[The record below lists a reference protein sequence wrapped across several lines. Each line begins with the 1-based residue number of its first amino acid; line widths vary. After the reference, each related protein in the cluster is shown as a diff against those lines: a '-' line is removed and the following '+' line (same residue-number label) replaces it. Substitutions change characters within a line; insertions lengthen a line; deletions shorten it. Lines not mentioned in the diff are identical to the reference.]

1 MGSKDRMAGFVGRMT
16 DKAPK
21 QGAVCRNRLAALLD
35 EDSFVEIDARVRS
48 SGVTFGFE
56 REASD
61 GDGVVAGYGTID
73 GRPVYVAAQDPE
85 VHGGSIGRMHAG
97 KIAKVIRLAIQARA
111 PFIGM
116 YDSGG
121 ARIEE
126 GVLALDGM
134 AEVLGALDAAS
145 GDIPTIAAVMGPC
158 AGGLAVAAAQSDF
171 VLMCGSRAG
180 LYMNGPAV
188 VAASERKTLDPSVI
202 GGAAVHTV
210 ETGLAAFAYENE
222 AACAAGIRQLLG
234 YLPDSADAPVFPFD
248 GRDDANRTDDGL
260 DRMAEA
266 MDAGYDMRAV
276 ITSVMDTGSVMEISA
291 AYAPGLFTG
300 FARLTGYNV
309 GIVANADPLMDAD
322 MAAKT
327 ARFVRLCDAFSVP
340 LITFTDAAGFKI
352 GTAYEKS
359 PVIRET
365 AGMTA
370 AFAGCSIPRLG
381 VIVGKAYGTAFAAM
395 NSKQTGADMVYAWPT
410 ADIGVVSADVAANI
424 IYRKEIGASENPM
437 SARADFVARY
447 ADDVTAPHVAA
458 SLGLIDEIIQPAA
471 TRPRL
476 ASALDMLVSA
486 Y

>member
-1 MGSKDRMAGFVGRMT
+1 M
-16 DKAPK
+16 
-21 QGAVCRNRLAALLD
+21 
-35 EDSFVEIDARVRS
+35 EIDARVRS

-266 MDAGYDMRAV
+266 LDAGYDNARRDHIGDGHRFGNGNLCGICA
-276 ITSVMDTGSVMEISA
+276 GSVHRVCPVDRLQCRHRGERGSFDGCGYGCQNGA
-291 AYAPGLFTG
+291 FCPVVATLF
-300 FARLTGYNV
+300 
-309 GIVANADPLMDAD
+309 
-322 MAAKT
+322 
-327 ARFVRLCDAFSVP
+327 RFR
-340 LITFTDAAGFKI
+340 
-352 GTAYEKS
+352 
-359 PVIRET
+359 
-365 AGMTA
+365 
-370 AFAGCSIPRLG
+370 
-381 VIVGKAYGTAFAAM
+381 
-395 NSKQTGADMVYAWPT
+395 
-410 ADIGVVSADVAANI
+410 
-424 IYRKEIGASENPM
+424 
-437 SARADFVARY
+437 
-447 ADDVTAPHVAA
+447 
-458 SLGLIDEIIQPAA
+458 
-471 TRPRL
+471 
-476 ASALDMLVSA
+476 
-486 Y
+486 

>member
-1 MGSKDRMAGFVGRMT
+1 MGSKDRMAGFAGRMT

-35 EDSFVEIDARVRS
+35 ADSFVEIDARVRS

-111 PFIGM
+111 PFVGM

-134 AEVLGALDAAS
+134 GEILGALSAAS

-158 AGGLAVAAAQSDF
+158 PGGLAVAAAQSDF
-171 VLMCGSRAG
+171 VLMCGPKAG

-188 VAASERKTLDPSVI
+188 VAASERKTLEPSVI
-202 GGAAVHTV
+202 GGAGVHTE
-210 ETGLAAFAYENE
+210 ETGLAAFAFEGE
-222 AACAAGIRQLLG
+222 AECAAGIRQLLG

-248 GRDDANRTDDGL
+248 GRDDANRTDEGL
-260 DRMAEA
+260 DRLAES
-266 MDAGYDMRAV
+266 MDAGYDMHAV
-276 ITSVMDTGSVMEISA
+276 IASVMDAGSVLETSA
-291 AYAPGLFTG
+291 AYAPGMFTG

-309 GIVANADPLMDAD
+309 GVVANAEPLMDAD
-322 MAAKT
+322 MASKA
-327 ARFVRLCDAFSVP
+327 ARFVRLCDAFSIP

-359 PVIRET
+359 PMIRET
-365 AGMTA
+365 AGMSS
-370 AFAGCSIPRLG
+370 AFADCSIPRLG

-437 SARADFVARY
+437 SARAGFVARY
-447 ADDVTAPHVAA
+447 ADEVTAPHVAA
-458 SLGLIDEIIQPAA
+458 SLGLVDEIIQPAA